1 MELDQTVPPVAV
13 SSSATERESFAPARI
28 QQRRKRLMWRFTG
41 WGWFIN
47 DVVATVTGV
56 VLAFLFSPQDHFFNN
71 HPEVVGFFP
80 FAIALSLLVG
90 VIAHVAALHD
100 PRYPRRWTD
109 VVGRSLFVVAT
120 ALTLV
125 TLELLFVHF
134 IKVGRYIIVFSGLF
148 TVLGMVS
155 SRLIVWHLSRS
166 FAQTVCFLGDDRFC
180 FNASTFL
187 DERPLPFKTKSILD
201 FAAEKR
207 ESLSEWSIDEAID
220 EIVYDPSSYKDDESL
235 LECLDQGIKISP
247 YSDFVE
253 DNYHMVPVE
262 EIRAEWLFSARLE
275 LAHPYYHGLKRV
287 VDLLA
292 GLCGLVLSAPIM
304 MVAMILIKYESPGPA
319 VYSQIRVGQFGRR
332 FRIYKL
338 RTMFQDAEKNG
349 AQWAKHRDG
358 RITRLG
364 RFLRKTR
371 LDEAPQ
377 FWNIVKGDM
386 SLVGPR
392 PERPEF
398 VDQLRHRI
406 PFFVQRH
413 LVKPGLTGW
422 AQINYPYGASI
433 EDTLNKLKY
442 DLFYIK
448 RASVGLDAQIILRT
462 IGAMMK
468 GSR

>member
-1 MELDQTVPPVAV
+1 
-13 SSSATERESFAPARI
+13 
-28 QQRRKRLMWRFTG
+28 
-41 WGWFIN
+41 
-47 DVVATVTGV
+47 
-56 VLAFLFSPQDHFFNN
+56 
-71 HPEVVGFFP
+71 
-80 FAIALSLLVG
+80 
-90 VIAHVAALHD
+90 
-100 PRYPRRWTD
+100 
-109 VVGRSLFVVAT
+109 
-120 ALTLV
+120 
-125 TLELLFVHF
+125 
-134 IKVGRYIIVFSGLF
+134 
-148 TVLGMVS
+148 
-155 SRLIVWHLSRS
+155 
-166 FAQTVCFLGDDRFC
+166 
-180 FNASTFL
+180 
-187 DERPLPFKTKSILD
+187 
-201 FAAEKR
+201 
-207 ESLSEWSIDEAID
+207 
-220 EIVYDPSSYKDDESL
+220 
-235 LECLDQGIKISP
+235 
-247 YSDFVE
+247 
-253 DNYHMVPVE
+253 
-262 EIRAEWLFSARLE
+262 
-275 LAHPYYHGLKRV
+275 
-287 VDLLA
+287 
-292 GLCGLVLSAPIM
+292 
-304 MVAMILIKYESPGPA
+304 
-319 VYSQIRVGQFGRR
+319 
-332 FRIYKL
+332 
-338 RTMFQDAEKNG
+338 MFQDAEKNG

-433 EDTLNKLKY
+433 EDTRNKLKY